1 MVRCCL
7 DDFLPEQTLKLR
19 TNSNHLGDTRA
30 VVPFISVQSV
40 VGRSMLK
47 KEETLDTSSKLTST
61 NQTTISYA
69 L

>member
-1 MVRCCL
+1 MVRCYL

-30 VVPFISVQSV
+30 VVPSVSVQSV

-47 KEETLDTSSKLTST
+47 KEETLDTSSKLTSVIKVK
-61 NQTTISYA
+61 QLTI
-69 L
+69 